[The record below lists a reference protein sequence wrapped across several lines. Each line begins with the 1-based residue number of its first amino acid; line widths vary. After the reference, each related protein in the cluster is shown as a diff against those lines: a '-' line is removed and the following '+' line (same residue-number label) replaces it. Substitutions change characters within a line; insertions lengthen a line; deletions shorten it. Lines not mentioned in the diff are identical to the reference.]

1 MPAKVTARIA
11 IITVRVARAFFHSGG
26 LKAGTPS
33 EIASTPVSA
42 AQPEL
47 KARRTTKRVSA
58 PAPASA
64 FASGGTGSGS
74 KPLIAVRAI
83 PTAIMTNMPTRK
95 R

>member
-1 MPAKVTARIA
+1 MIPLKVTARIP
-11 IITVRVARAFFHSGG
+11 IIQVSVVRAFFHSGG

-47 KARRTTKRVSA
+47 NARSTSRTPSEAV
-58 PAPASA
+58 
-64 FASGGTGSGS
+64 ASGASSTGSWTS
-74 KPLIAVRAI
+74 NPSAAFRAI
-83 PTAIMTNMPTRK
+83 PTMIMTMMPTRK